1 MNWFLA
7 KIVYRIVCGD
17 GNHAAQFD
25 EQLRLIKAVSK
36 DDAFEKAKLI
46 GKQEE
51 DNFENIHQKPV
62 RWEFINVCELYRIS
76 SLVNG
81 AELYSRIEEKPDGDQ
96 YIEII
101 NKKAAMLKQSSPH
114 QILQLV

>member
-1 MNWFLA
+1 
-7 KIVYRIVCGD
+7 
-17 GNHAAQFD
+17 
-25 EQLRLIKAVSK
+25 
-36 DDAFEKAKLI
+36 
-46 GKQEE
+46 
-51 DNFENIHQKPV
+51 
-62 RWEFINVCELYRIS
+62 
-76 SLVNG
+76 LVNG